1 MTLPPLPTEI
11 ELSSEQDERAIYGY
25 TAEQMKAYGQ
35 QCREAAL
42 EEAAALCNGEQ
53 WRNEGKVSVA
63 YIKAF
68 NEGCAD
74 CEEVIRRLI

>member
-1 MTLPPLPTEI
+1 MTLPPLPDS
-11 ELSSEQDERAIYGY
+11 LHDVAWDLLPK
-25 TAEQMKAYGQ
+25 TALESVITKYGQ

-42 EEAAALCNGEQ
+42 EEAAALCDGEQ

-68 NEGCAD
+68 NEGCSD
-74 CEEVIRRLI
+74 CEEAIRRLK